1 MFGRGKPRR
10 PEPRRPEI
18 IAFDAIGTTF
28 PLDPTRPSLMALG
41 LPSTGLEGWYAAAVR
56 DALALTASGDFKPFA
71 TVMEGALDQVLSEQD
86 LAPPRAA
93 RQALLAQFKHLP
105 ARPDARDALR
115 LVAQAGMRP
124 ILLTNGSEASTRSL
138 LRQAGLDGLVERV
151 VSVEDIGLFK
161 PRPEVYA
168 HAARQRRVRLNR
180 LALIAVHPWDING
193 AKAAGCTGA
202 YVTADRPLAST
213 MRAPDLQ
220 APSLAAAARALAA
233 L

>member
-1 MFGRGKPRR
+1 MFGWGR
-10 PEPRRPEI
+10 PKRPKVV
-18 IAFDAIGTTF
+18 AFDAIGTMF
-28 PLDPTRPSLMALG
+28 PLDPLRPSLMALG
-41 LPSTGLEGWYAAAVR
+41 LPWAGLESWYATTLR

-71 TVMEGALDQVLSEQD
+71 VVMASALDQVLGEQG

-105 ARPDARDALR
+105 ARPDARTALQLAAR
-115 LVAQAGMRP
+115 ARMRA
-124 ILLTNGSEASTRSL
+124 ILLTNGNEAGTRSL
-138 LRQAGLDGLVERV
+138 LQQAGLDKLVERV

-168 HAARQRRVRLNR
+168 HAAWRCRVRLNR
-180 LALIAVHPWDING
+180 MALVAVHPWDING
-193 AKAAGCTGA
+193 AKAARCIGA
-202 YVTADRPLAST
+202 YVTADRPFAST

-220 APSLAAAARALAA
+220 APSLAAAVAALAA